1 MATRAAD
8 AIAWYQKKIGAYDQQ
23 IWEKSVEQREIKFV
37 RLGLRNKPKK
47 SGHVKP
53 DLIDV
58 DLVRGST
65 FAKAKPESA
74 WTAITRKGIVRVLL
88 FPFFSRWWIQVTSA
102 GIYLW
107 LLGLYVLQALAVV
120 LYVSG
125 PSEHDVPW
133 TEVLCPVWLMLLL
146 GTVHCQIVSTHF
158 YKTQSSLGAKRRR
171 RLRKASQSDPGK
183 DGGGSSTTDNQ
194 DEFRRSGGGS
204 HGPGVLAALRRAWGR
219 HRVFGPE
226 QRKRYEEKSTET
238 DNGYICL
245 EGKASRHC
253 VAGGGPLLSHRVEA
267 LSAEGRP
274 HQGSHGKQE
283 AGRLGPAA
291 SDDLSS
297 EEEGGG
303 LRAPETPVYRRGAER
318 PSCDGLR
325 QRKLHT
331 HCRKHCSAE
340 GSVHAIRDGAT
351 ASGSESCDRSEN
363 DSFLF
368 PQCCQEVLRSSG
380 SCSSR
385 SCTTSRHDSESTR
398 PESETE
404 ELLWEDLLL
413 GAECRSTGSTDSEDT
428 VASAA
433 TLARARDDP
442 FQQQSQLF
450 FPGSS
455 SVGLERV
462 SAIVWEANECKK
474 AEMSVLEI
482 SGMIMN
488 RVNTYKQGQV
498 YHVFSNLMTLL
509 MGALPLAFRLLWHM
523 GLDQASTASPLDVL
537 WCCLGLG
544 AGPAAAAIVV
554 ICLVQRVC
562 LVWLLFFMLSVAEK
576 TYKQRYLFAKL
587 FGHLTSA
594 RRARKSEIPHFRLK
608 KVQNIKMWLSLRS
621 YLKRRGPQRSVDVIV
636 SSAFLLELSVVFI
649 CCAQLLNG
657 HSTFLD
663 VHYNWELLAW
673 SLSLGIF
680 LLRFVTLGSETNKKY
695 SNTSI
700 LLTEQINLYLK
711 MEKKPN
717 KKEEL
722 NLVNNVL
729 KLATKLLKELD
740 SPFRLY
746 GLTMNPMLYNITRVV
761 ILSAFSGVISDLLG
775 FNLKFF

>member
-1 MATRAAD
+1 MHLHHLMAFILDFYFISHLPWNIWKAIQQSVKCGSSDWGLLQMAARAAD

-23 IWEKSVEQREIKFV
+23 IWEKSVEQREIK
-37 RLGLRNKPKK
+37 GLRNKPKK

-204 HGPGVLAALRRAWGR
+204 HGPGVLAALRRA
-219 HRVFGPE
+219 PE
-226 QRKRYEEKSTET
+226 QSKRYEEKSTET

-297 EEEGGG
+297 EEDGGG

-340 GSVHAIRDGAT
+340 
-351 ASGSESCDRSEN
+351 
-363 DSFLF
+363 
-368 PQCCQEVLRSSG
+368 EVLRSSG

-442 FQQQSQLF
+442 FQQSQLF

-498 YHVFSNLMTLL
+498 YHVFSNLVTLL
-509 MGALPLAFRLLWHM
+509 LGALPLAFRLLWHM
-523 GLDQASTASPLDVL
+523 GLDQASAASPLDVL

-775 FNLKFF
+775 FNLKLWKIKS

>member
-488 RVNTYKQGQV
+488 R
-498 YHVFSNLMTLL
+498 
-509 MGALPLAFRLLWHM
+509 
-523 GLDQASTASPLDVL
+523 
-537 WCCLGLG
+537 
-544 AGPAAAAIVV
+544 
-554 ICLVQRVC
+554 
-562 LVWLLFFMLSVAEK
+562 
-576 TYKQRYLFAKL
+576 RYLFAKL

-775 FNLKFF
+775 FNLKLWKIKS

>member
-1 MATRAAD
+1 NPGSIVKISRWFSA
-8 AIAWYQKKIGAYDQQ
+8 QIGAYDQQ
-23 IWEKSVEQREIKFV
+23 IWEKSVEQREIK
-37 RLGLRNKPKK
+37 GLRNKPKK

-171 RLRKASQSDPGK
+171 GIRYACQFVI
-183 DGGGSSTTDNQ
+183 GGFSLGSNTRDCAGN
-194 DEFRRSGGGS
+194 DESSRIDSYTSSYTISVGGVADLHNCCPFSEG
-204 HGPGVLAALRRAWGR
+204 AR
-219 HRVFGPE
+219 PE

-274 HQGSHGKQE
+274 HQGSHGKQFYVTPVGNQE

-340 GSVHAIRDGAT
+340 
-351 ASGSESCDRSEN
+351 
-363 DSFLF
+363 
-368 PQCCQEVLRSSG
+368 EVLRSSG

-775 FNLKFF
+775 FNLKLWKIKS